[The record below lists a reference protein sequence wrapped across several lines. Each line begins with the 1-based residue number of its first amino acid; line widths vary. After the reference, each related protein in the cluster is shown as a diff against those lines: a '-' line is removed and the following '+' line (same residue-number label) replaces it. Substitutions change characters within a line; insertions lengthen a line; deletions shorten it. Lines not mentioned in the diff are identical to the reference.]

1 MAVGMPSKVSL
12 EEKFALFEER
22 WAPRLAARYN
32 GNEVRLAKLEGDFHW
47 HAHPDSDELFLVI
60 EGELDIEFRDRTET
74 LCAGEMIVVPRGTEH
89 CPRAN
94 KGEVKVL
101 VMDADGTPNTGDEET
116 AFKPVEV

>member
-1 MAVGMPSKVSL
+1 MPQKVNL
-12 EEKFALFEER
+12 EDKFALFDEH

-47 HAHPDSDELFLVI
+47 HQHPGTDELFLVV
-60 EGELDIEFRDRTET
+60 EGELDIEFRDRIET
-74 LCAGEMIVVPRGTEH
+74 LNAGEMIVVPRGTEH
-89 CPRAN
+89 RPRAN

-101 VMDADGTPNTGDEET
+101 VMDAAGTPNTGDEAT

>member
-1 MAVGMPSKVSL
+1 MAGKINL
-12 EEKFALFEER
+12 AEKFALFDDR

-47 HAHPDSDELFLVI
+47 HKHDETDELFLVI

-74 LCAGEMIVVPRGTEH
+74 LSAGEMIVVPRGTEH
-89 CPRAN
+89 CPRAR
-94 KGEVKVL
+94 KGEVKV
-101 VMDADGTPNTGDEET
+101 VIMDSEGTPNTGDEAT

>member
-1 MAVGMPSKVSL
+1 MASKVSL
-12 EEKFALFEER
+12 ADKFALFDEH

-47 HAHPDSDELFLVI
+47 HSHPHTDELFLVI
-60 EGELDIEFRDRTET
+60 EGELAIEFRDHIET
-74 LCAGEMIVVPRGTEH
+74 LSAGEMIVVPRGTEH

-101 VMDADGTPNTGDEET
+101 VMDADGTPNTGDEAT